1 MLVEFAA
8 TYFDGQSAR
17 AHTVQARWNG
27 VDLQVLTADHGFTFP
42 EEEWEL
48 QPPLGRTRRVFRLK
62 NGGRLETD
70 DLRAIEA
77 VEQALGL
84 NSGMRWVHAI
94 EHNWKWVLLGFVVL
108 GSFLF
113 GFFRFGLPVVA
124 QKAAEVTPVSVLVAM
139 SDNALELLDRQYLQ
153 PSRIPAARQQK
164 LEAEFQKIVQDIGE
178 NYPYKLHFYRSA
190 ELGANAFALP
200 SGTIVVTD
208 DLIKLA
214 RNDHEILGVLAHEVG
229 HVTERHGLKSIY
241 QSLGVFFMISVALGD
256 VVSPTSLAASVPA
269 LLIQNGYSRT
279 FEAEADQV
287 AGKYMLSRG
296 WGTEP
301 LQTMLQK
308 LVEDHEGSETT
319 TLLSTHPGVKDR
331 LKMLQQMKPW

>member
-1 MLVEFAA
+1 MLVEFTS
-8 TYFDGQSAR
+8 TYYDGRSAK
-17 AHTVQARWNG
+17 AHTMQARWNG
-27 VDLQVLTADHGFTFP
+27 VDLQVTGEGLDLLFS
-42 EEEWEL
+42 EQEWEL

-62 NGGRLETD
+62 SGARLETD
-70 DLRAIEA
+70 DLQAIET

-108 GSFLF
+108 GGFLF
-113 GFFRFGLPVVA
+113 SFFRFGLPVVA

-139 SDNALELLDRQYLQ
+139 SDNALKLLERQYLQ
-153 PSRIPAARQQK
+153 STRIPAARQQK
-164 LEAEFQKIVQDIGE
+164 IESGFQKIVQSIGGD
-178 NYPYKLHFYRSA
+178 YPYKLHFYRSSL
-190 ELGANAFALP
+190 LGANAFALP
-200 SGTIVVTD
+200 SGDIVVTD
-208 DLIKLA
+208 NLIKLA
-214 RNDHEILGVLAHEVG
+214 KNDREILGVLAHEIG

-241 QSLGVFFMISVALGD
+241 QSLGVFFMISVAFGD

-269 LLIQNGYSRT
+269 LLIQNGYSRA

-287 AGKYMLSRG
+287 AGKYMLAQG

-319 TLLSTHPGVKDR
+319 SLLSTHPGVQDR
-331 LKMLQQMKPW
+331 LKMLQQMKR